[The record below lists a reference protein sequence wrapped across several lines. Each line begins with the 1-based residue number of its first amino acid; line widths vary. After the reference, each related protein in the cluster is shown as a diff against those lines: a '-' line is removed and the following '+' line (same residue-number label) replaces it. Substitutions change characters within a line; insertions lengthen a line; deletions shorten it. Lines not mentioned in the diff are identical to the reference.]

1 MSSAA
6 FSVSWQ
12 LSDGQDD
19 SLPRPHNVC
28 LVGCRVPF
36 EGENMHD
43 LRSKVCSCSYR
54 PITTGKY
61 SKDLIGLVGNLL
73 VLNPHKR
80 QAAFPMA
87 DWWA

>member
-1 MSSAA
+1 MICFGAA
-6 FSVSWQ
+6 SWQ
-12 LSDGQDD
+12 LSDGQNDL
-19 SLPRPHNVC
+19 SA
-28 LVGCRVPF
+28 GCRVPF

-61 SKDLIGLVGNLL
+61 SRDLIDLVSKLL

-80 QAAFPMA
+80 QGAFPMA
-87 DWWA
+87 DR